1 MDLLTGLLLAAAVL
15 LGVGYAVKELAG
27 GSITAFFSEH
37 TARTSEDPNKRLI
50 GEVGEVV
57 DAGADGEM
65 KVRVGIERWH
75 ARLADD
81 GTLPVGT
88 QVRVA
93 AVDGALL
100 RVEPSTPA

>member
-1 MDLLTGLLLAAAVL
+1 
-15 LGVGYAVKELAG
+15 
-27 GSITAFFSEH
+27 
-37 TARTSEDPNKRLI
+37 
-50 GEVGEVV
+50 
-57 DAGADGEM
+57 M